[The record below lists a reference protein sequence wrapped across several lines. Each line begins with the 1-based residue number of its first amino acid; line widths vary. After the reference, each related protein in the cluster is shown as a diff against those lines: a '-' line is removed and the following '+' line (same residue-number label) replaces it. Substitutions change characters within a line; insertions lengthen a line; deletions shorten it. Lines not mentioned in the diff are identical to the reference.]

1 MKATV
6 TVTFKHGVLEPQ
18 GQAVLHALHSLGY
31 AGVKD
36 VRVGKLI
43 EMELDGADPDQA
55 RADLTA
61 MCEELLASPV
71 IENYRIAL
79 DEAEAPAP
87 R

>member
-6 TVTFKHGVLEPQ
+6 TVTFKNGVLEPQ

-43 EMELDGADPDQA
+43 EMELDDADPDKA
-55 RADLTA
+55 LADLTA

-71 IENYRIAL
+71 IENYRIAF
-79 DEAEAPAP
+79 DEAPAP

>member
-6 TVTFKHGVLEPQ
+6 TVTFKSGVLEPQ

-31 AGVKD
+31 GGVKN

-43 EMELDGADPDQA
+43 EVELDDGTPDQV
-55 RADLTA
+55 RADLKA

-71 IENYRIAL
+71 IENYAIDL
-79 DEAEAPAP
+79 PEAPAP